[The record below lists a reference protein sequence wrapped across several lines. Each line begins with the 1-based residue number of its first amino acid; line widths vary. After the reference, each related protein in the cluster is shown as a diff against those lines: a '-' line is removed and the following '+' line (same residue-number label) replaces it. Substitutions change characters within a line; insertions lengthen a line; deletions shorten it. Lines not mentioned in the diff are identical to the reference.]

1 MAVLSRH
8 SVHDAHVDLHMH
20 STLSDGGLPVKELI
34 DHCIH
39 QGLSAIAITDHDN
52 IDSYEEGRDYA
63 EEMGIEYIPGVEIS
77 SYWEGSDIHILGY
90 LYEPT
95 HLGLNKTLVSLKERR
110 RERAAEIVR
119 RLAVQGIEINY
130 EKLEKK
136 TSGGCIGRAHIA
148 AALVEE
154 EYVLTFQDAFTRYL
168 GNTTKVMEGIE
179 SEKLTPE
186 QAIQLILEAGGIP
199 VMAHPSKTNR
209 DDLIA
214 SLVEYGLKGI
224 EVYCHGHGSSCF
236 RKYKEIA
243 KRHDLVCCGG
253 ADFHMPRKDDRYAPG
268 SLRIPYDVLGRL
280 KNVKEGILA

>member
-1 MAVLSRH
+1 
-8 SVHDAHVDLHMH
+8 
-20 STLSDGGLPVKELI
+20 
-34 DHCIH
+34 
-39 QGLSAIAITDHDN
+39 
-52 IDSYEEGRDYA
+52 
-63 EEMGIEYIPGVEIS
+63 MGIEYIPGVEIS
-77 SYWEGSDIHILGY
+77 SYWEGSDIQILGY

-110 RERAAEIVR
+110 RERATEIVR

-136 TSGGCIGRAHIA
+136 SSGGCIGRAHIA

-186 QAIQLILEAGGIP
+186 QAIQLILDAGGIP

-209 DDLIA
+209 DDLIH

-224 EVYCHGHGSSCF
+224 EVYCHGHGSFCF

-268 SLRIPYDVLGRL
+268 SLRIPYDILGRL
-280 KNVKEGILA
+280 KNVKEGVLA